1 MGKVKET
8 IKISIILFLITAISA
23 ALLAFVNQKT
33 APMIEQNEQKKISDA
48 LKLVMSDATDF
59 EKSEL
64 PDTADKITENYSTD
78 IIEFYIA
85 KGSDG
90 NDVGICAITETKGYS
105 SGLRC
110 AVGVDKNGEVTG
122 VEIISHNETP
132 GLGANAEK
140 EEFRSQYA
148 GKKDEISVVKNNAS
162 DNEINAIS
170 GATLTSRGVTSN
182 VNTVIALLHE
192 INR

>member
-1 MGKVKET
+1 MSKVKET

-64 PDTADKITENYSTD
+64 PDTADKITENYGTD

-85 KGSDG
+85 KDSDG

>member
-1 MGKVKET
+1 MSKVIET

-33 APMIEQNEQKKISDA
+33 SPMIEQNEQKKISDA
-48 LKLVMSDATDF
+48 LKLVMSDAADF

-64 PDTADKITENYSTD
+64 PDTADKITENYGTD

-90 NDVGICAITETKGYS
+90 NDVGICAISETKGYS

-110 AVGVDKNGEVTG
+110 AVGVNKNGEVTG

-162 DNEINAIS
+162 ANEINAIS

-192 INR
+192 INE

>member
-48 LKLVMSDATDF
+48 LKLVMLDATDF

-64 PDTADKITENYSTD
+64 PDTADKITENYGTD

-170 GATLTSRGVTSN
+170 GATLTSRGVTNN

-192 INR
+192 INQ

>member
-64 PDTADKITENYSTD
+64 PDTADKITENYGTD

>member
-1 MGKVKET
+1 MSKVIET

-48 LKLVMSDATDF
+48 LKLVMSDASDF

-64 PDTADKITENYSTD
+64 PDTADKITENYGTD

-90 NDVGICAITETKGYS
+90 NDVGICAIAETKGYS

-110 AVGVDKNGEVTG
+110 AVGVNKNGEVTG

-162 DNEINAIS
+162 ANEINAIS

-192 INR
+192 INE